1 MNLMS
6 QLKTVLQTWYWQEQ
20 NQDRYLGLKSIK
32 AVKKIHNK
40 KYFKL
45 CCDISFDTNEGE
57 IICEIT

>member
-6 QLKTVLQTWYWQEQ
+6 QLKTVLQSWYWQEQ

-40 KYFKL
+40 KL